1 MVRNY
6 KRKTERGSA
15 TPQLMQEAADFVRNK
30 NKSVRESAQL
40 FGVHYSTLQRF
51 IHKTSGNT
59 AKNNTHVGY
68 AKPRQVFTCEQEEEL
83 VSYLKTA
90 AAIYFGLSPREV
102 KELAFKCAN
111 EAKIEMP
118 DNWRNDKYAGKDWFS
133 GFMKRHGQ
141 ELSIRQPEA
150 TSLSRATSFNKH
162 NVELFFSKLSSLMD
176 KYKFE
181 PQDIWN
187 ADESGVTTVQKPR
200 AVVAVKGTKQVSSLT
215 SAERGQLVTFC
226 VAVSAIGGS
235 VPPMLIFPRK
245 NYHDHFIRDGPEGSI
260 GACHPSGWMTQDNFL
275 LFMKHFIKHTKATV
289 EKPILL
295 LLDNHQSHVNYDVIT
310 LCKENGVVLL
320 SFPPHCSHKLQPLDR
335 SVYGP
340 FKRYPS
346 SAQNDWLRSNPG
358 KRMTIYDIP
367 SQVKKAFLRASTPIN
382 ITSGF
387 KVSGISPLNTNIFDD
402 WEFAPS
408 SVTDRPVRQQC
419 EQDAA
424 KAMQDVL
431 EISKSV
437 DEHWFSS
444 TSASM
449 EPHPSSS
456 TASEPLPSTSTAVGP
471 QPAVASFIT
480 DQVETANVGESSL
493 CPEKIMPH
501 PKATPRKKKCNT
513 GRKARKK
520 AILTDTPERNALF
533 AEAIKKKNKKNDVKE
548 KKATKKRKQEFL
560 HKVRSKKPVEK
571 YDISSSDD
579 EDWARRERWV
589 VEMCGN
595 KNGAP
600 SLR

>member
-1 MVRNY
+1 
-6 KRKTERGSA
+6 
-15 TPQLMQEAADFVRNK
+15 
-30 NKSVRESAQL
+30 
-40 FGVHYSTLQRF
+40 
-51 IHKTSGNT
+51 
-59 AKNNTHVGY
+59 
-68 AKPRQVFTCEQEEEL
+68 
-83 VSYLKTA
+83 
-90 AAIYFGLSPREV
+90 
-102 KELAFKCAN
+102 
-111 EAKIEMP
+111 MP

-200 AVVAVKGTKQVSSLT
+200 AVVAVKGTKQVGSLT

-245 NYHDHFIRDGPEGSI
+245 NHDNFIRDGPEGSI

-295 LLDNHQSHVNYDVIT
+295 LLDNNQSHVNYTRRTEYWPVRRSSGIPP
-310 LCKENGVVLL
+310 VVLQ
-320 SFPPHCSHKLQPLDR
+320 LQPLDR

-340 FKRYPS
+340 FKRYLS

-387 KVSGISPLNTNIFDD
+387 KVSGISPLSTNIFDD

-424 KAMQDVL
+424 KAMQDVS
-431 EISKSV
+431 EVSKSV

-480 DQVETANVGESSL
+480 DQVETANVDGASEVPRQSYGFILSEDIRISWDARSL
-493 CPEKIMPH
+493 
-501 PKATPRKKKCNT
+501 
-513 GRKARKK
+513 
-520 AILTDTPERNALF
+520 L
-533 AEAIKKKNKKNDVKE
+533 KE
-548 KKATKKRKQEFL
+548 IA
-560 HKVRSKKPVEK
+560 
-571 YDISSSDD
+571 D
-579 EDWARRERWV
+579 
-589 VEMCGN
+589 
-595 KNGAP
+595 
-600 SLR
+600 